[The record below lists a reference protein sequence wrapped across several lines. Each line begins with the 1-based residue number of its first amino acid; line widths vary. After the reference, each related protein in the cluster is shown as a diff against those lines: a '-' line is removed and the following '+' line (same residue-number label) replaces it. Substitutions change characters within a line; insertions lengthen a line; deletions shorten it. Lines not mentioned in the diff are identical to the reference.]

1 MNFIFFF
8 SPLSLLFLVSC
19 TKYNYKSSTNGSSD
33 NISQEKPF
41 SGSFIGLKNSSFL
54 RKSNL
59 ETLALGRNRME
70 IEKMMGPPDGR
81 SLDGGN
87 GYWMTSRKH
96 CIHGVWYPSSFSRD
110 DVPTYPSA
118 WKIYPNNSAFL
129 SSIPLKRKQ
138 HTFSVRKLMQKLR
151 MQIEIVFLTTRYL
164 QTMR

>member
-87 GYWMTSRKH
+87 GYLWDYRRPVLDDITETLYSWSL
-96 CIHGVWYPSSFSRD
+96 ISFKFLKGRCAYVSIRLENLPEQLS
-110 DVPTYPSA
+110 VP
-118 WKIYPNNSAFL
+118 
-129 SSIPLKRKQ
+129 
-138 HTFSVRKLMQKLR
+138 
-151 MQIEIVFLTTRYL
+151 
-164 QTMR
+164 

>member
-33 NISQEKPF
+33 NISQDKPF

-87 GYWMTSRKH
+87 GYLWDYRRPVLDDITETLYSWSL
-96 CIHGVWYPSSFSRD
+96 ISFKFLKGRCAYVSIRLENLPEQLS
-110 DVPTYPSA
+110 VP
-118 WKIYPNNSAFL
+118 
-129 SSIPLKRKQ
+129 
-138 HTFSVRKLMQKLR
+138 
-151 MQIEIVFLTTRYL
+151 
-164 QTMR
+164 

>member
-8 SPLSLLFLVSC
+8 SPLSLLFLVAC

-33 NISQEKPF
+33 NISQDKPF

-87 GYWMTSRKH
+87 GYLWDYRRPVLDDITETLYSWSL
-96 CIHGVWYPSSFSRD
+96 ISFKFLKGRCAYVSIRLENLPEQLS
-110 DVPTYPSA
+110 VP
-118 WKIYPNNSAFL
+118 
-129 SSIPLKRKQ
+129 
-138 HTFSVRKLMQKLR
+138 
-151 MQIEIVFLTTRYL
+151 
-164 QTMR
+164 

>member
-1 MNFIFFF
+1 MNFIFIFL
-8 SPLSLLFLVSC
+8 PLSLLFLVSC

-33 NISQEKPF
+33 NISQDKPF

-87 GYWMTSRKH
+87 GYLWDYRRPVLDDITETLYSWSL
-96 CIHGVWYPSSFSRD
+96 ISFKFLKGRCAYVSIRLENLPEQLS
-110 DVPTYPSA
+110 VP
-118 WKIYPNNSAFL
+118 
-129 SSIPLKRKQ
+129 
-138 HTFSVRKLMQKLR
+138 
-151 MQIEIVFLTTRYL
+151 
-164 QTMR
+164 

>member
-33 NISQEKPF
+33 NISQDKPF

-87 GYWMTSRKH
+87 GYLWDYRRP
-96 CIHGVWYPSSFSRD
+96 VLD
-110 DVPTYPSA
+110 DVTQTLYS
-118 WKIYPNNSAFL
+118 WSLVSFKFL
-129 SSIPLKRKQ
+129 KGRCAYVTIRLENLPEQL
-138 HTFSVRKLMQKLR
+138 SVP
-151 MQIEIVFLTTRYL
+151 
-164 QTMR
+164 

>member
-87 GYWMTSRKH
+87 GYLWDYRRP
-96 CIHGVWYPSSFSRD
+96 VLD
-110 DVPTYPSA
+110 DVTQTLYS
-118 WKIYPNNSAFL
+118 WSLVSFKFL
-129 SSIPLKRKQ
+129 KGRCAYVTIRLENLPEQL
-138 HTFSVRKLMQKLR
+138 SVP
-151 MQIEIVFLTTRYL
+151 
-164 QTMR
+164 